1 MFHYKRPETDKT
13 FEREI
18 WGDVAFVILASH
30 DHQDAETPTSLKKK
44 KKEIKYD
51 LGLGN
56 LVG

>member
-30 DHQDAETPTSLKKK
+30 DHQDAETPTGLKKK
-44 KKEIKYD
+44 K
-51 LGLGN
+51 LGN
-56 LVG
+56 